1 MNEPPILPHIVRMRF
16 TDREIEHLLGLLDG
30 DDVGD
35 DAQGAVGLLDFIA
48 NLEVAC
54 AHPLC
59 TQVRM
64 AFRLR
69 PGRGVST
76 GTHEV
81 QGNRLAE

>member
-1 MNEPPILPHIVRMRF
+1 
-16 TDREIEHLLGLLDG
+16 
-30 DDVGD
+30 
-35 DAQGAVGLLDFIA
+35 
-48 NLEVAC
+48 VAC